1 MQINALNLVKAIKA
15 TIQVVLSTKTLQQ
28 NTLRKIK
35 KKIINKK
42 ERENVSNVEFKG
54 DIRIIQNVEP

>member
-15 TIQVVLSTKTLQQ
+15 TIQVVLPTKTLQQ

>member
-28 NTLRKIK
+28 NILHKIKRKI
-35 KKIINKK
+35 ISKK
-42 ERENVSNVEFKG
+42 ERENVSNVEFKE
-54 DIRIIQNVEP
+54 DIRIIQNVSP

>member
-28 NTLRKIK
+28 NTLHKIKRKI
-35 KKIINKK
+35 ISKK
-42 ERENVSNVEFKG
+42 ERENVSNVEFKE
-54 DIRIIQNVEP
+54 DIRIIQNVPP